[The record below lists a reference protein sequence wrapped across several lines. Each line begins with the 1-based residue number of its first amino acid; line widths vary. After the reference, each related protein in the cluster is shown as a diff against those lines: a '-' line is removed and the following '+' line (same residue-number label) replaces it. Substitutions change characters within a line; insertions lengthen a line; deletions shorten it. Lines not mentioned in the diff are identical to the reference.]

1 MGANTRSISILG
13 SVTVVLSLAVDAV
26 AFQFFNSTPSGIPS
40 TCGDILLYIVNKTL
54 EVICVP
60 DCKDLFYEYRS
71 TVENVCGTTV
81 YDFPGVNQNV
91 QSFLDPLAWAFNV
104 PCLTSGDEYCYL
116 GITNRKNSI
125 EPCSDCFLQ
134 YEAAML
140 GSVYGRQH
148 AQATLTRHQRAPVV
162 QQTHLLLVRLLQLA
176 PGPLTLSR
184 RAIAVTPFWRH
195 MKLLRIFAFG

>member
-1 MGANTRSISILG
+1 M
-13 SVTVVLSLAVDAV
+13 
-26 AFQFFNSTPSGIPS
+26 
-40 TCGDILLYIVNKTL
+40 NKTL

-148 AQATLTRHQRAPVV
+148 VDPDSFSS
-162 QQTHLLLVRLLQLA
+162 LL
-176 PGPLTLSR
+176 SS
-184 RAIAVTPFWRH
+184 
-195 MKLLRIFAFG
+195 

>member
-40 TCGDILLYIVNKTL
+40 TCGDILVRNITYALGNKTL

-125 EPCSDCFLQ
+125 EPCSECFLQ

-140 GSVYGRQH
+140 GSVYGRNR
-148 AQATLTRHQRAPVV
+148 AQATLTRRQRAP
-162 QQTHLLLVRLLQLA
+162 LV
-176 PGPLTLSR
+176 
-184 RAIAVTPFWRH
+184 IAMTPFRRR
-195 MKLLRIFAFG
+195 MKLLRIFAIS